1 MAPFAIL
8 YKEAADLRD
17 YYFWT
22 YDSYETKT
30 GMLIADSESEAWL
43 RVMNYLIQQGYDDA
57 GQFLTVVY
65 KGSMRDDGI
74 LCFED

>member
-1 MAPFAIL
+1 M
-8 YKEAADLRD
+8 RD

-74 LCFED
+74 LCFDD